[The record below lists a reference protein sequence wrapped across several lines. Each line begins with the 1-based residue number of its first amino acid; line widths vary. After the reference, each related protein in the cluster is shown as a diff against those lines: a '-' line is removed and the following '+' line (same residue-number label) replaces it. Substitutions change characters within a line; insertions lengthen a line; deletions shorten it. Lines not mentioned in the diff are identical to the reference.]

1 MSLALITIGLILVL
15 SGSTTT
21 VLGKHPRSS
30 SSSSTSSSPESSVTP
45 ATPIPSGPK
54 LTPPPCVNN
63 TSTSGPFTDYEN
75 LIRSLY
81 HCEHIDIN
89 VLHESPNSTMVR
101 WYDDK
106 APPGGV
112 QDKEGELNFH
122 ELSHEDNGF
131 MTTVVLVPNP

>member
-1 MSLALITIGLILVL
+1 MSFVIRIIVIALAIASLMIVGMEHNAFAN
-15 SGSTTT
+15 SGSKKFDKGLNTLDNT
-21 VLGKHPRSS
+21 V
-30 SSSSTSSSPESSVTP
+30 
-45 ATPIPSGPK
+45 

-63 TSTSGPFTDYEN
+63 TSTSGPWTDYEN

-89 VLHESPNSTMVR
+89 VLHESPNSTMIR

>member
-1 MSLALITIGLILVL
+1 MTNLFLIIAILPLVTTAIPLDL
-15 SGSTTT
+15 SA
-21 VLGKHPRSS
+21 KHH
-30 SSSSTSSSPESSVTP
+30 TSSVESSVTP
-45 ATPIPSGPK
+45 STPPGPQ
-54 LTPPPCVNN
+54 LAPPPCVNN

-89 VLHESPNSTMVR
+89 VLHESPNSTMIR

-106 APPGGV
+106 APPEGM
-112 QDKEGELNFH
+112 QEKEGELNWH
-122 ELSHEDNGF
+122 ELSHEDSGL